1 MTTTD
6 EPALPRLQEFQREV
20 EDLKVTGG
28 RANPER
34 AWMIVGA
41 LAMLAG
47 VVLGLVGWIGTRGTE
62 SNLDFAD
69 YAAMS
74 RFGIALAIAGSA
86 LFTVMS
92 LRRWFRFWLVRLI
105 YEMRDQADKAT
116 SAAQR

>member
-6 EPALPRLQEFQREV
+6 DSLSPRLQQFQREV
-20 EDLKVTGG
+20 EELKVTGG

-41 LAMLAG
+41 LAMVLG
-47 VVLGLVGWIGTRGTE
+47 VVLSLIGWISTGGTDNSG
-62 SNLDFAD
+62 DFAD
-69 YAAMS
+69 FAAMG
-74 RFGIALAIAGSA
+74 RFGVALTIAGGA

-105 YEMRDQADKAT
+105 YEMRDQADRAFGAGK
-116 SAAQR
+116 